1 MNEDS
6 KIINPGKN
14 LFLLDGPIGRL
25 QLVKTY
31 AIIIGF
37 CLLISIVNTI
47 IILLFGLTKYTKIAS
62 ITLFSLC
69 IIPTF
74 YILFIAYIKRL
85 YDIIGAKDKAIFYT
99 IIIFAIRFTLPLIPF
114 LHYTSIIFAI
124 VVNAILLFKQ
134 GKYIRPKQ
142 KEKTNEE
149 N

>member
-62 ITLFSLC
+62 ITLFSL
-69 IIPTF
+69 
-74 YILFIAYIKRL
+74 
-85 YDIIGAKDKAIFYT
+85 
-99 IIIFAIRFTLPLIPF
+99 
-114 LHYTSIIFAI
+114 
-124 VVNAILLFKQ
+124 
-134 GKYIRPKQ
+134 
-142 KEKTNEE
+142 
-149 N
+149 